1 MLPMMLA
8 KKILELS
15 EQELTSLLRELEMT
29 ERDVYNVLKE
39 KVEDL

>member
-8 KKILELS
+8 KKILDLS
-15 EQELTSLLRELEMT
+15 EQELTSLLRELEMR
-29 ERDVYNVLKE
+29 ERDVYDVLKE

>member
-1 MLPMMLA
+1 MLA
-8 KKILELS
+8 KKILDLS
-15 EQELTSLLRELEMT
+15 EQELTSLLRELEMR

>member
-15 EQELTSLLRELEMT
+15 EQELTKLLRELEMS
-29 ERDVYNVLKE
+29 EREVYNTLIE
-39 KVEDL
+39 KLEDF

>member
-1 MLPMMLA
+1 MLA

>member
-1 MLPMMLA
+1 MLA

-29 ERDVYNVLKE
+29 EREVYNALKE
-39 KVEDL
+39 KLENI